1 MFINIW
7 FSFVFS
13 PLSQTLCCRDIKV
26 FHFTKGKN
34 TKEKNPAECQSAE
47 TNWKCIENEH
57 LSMGCLSKC
66 DQICSILRIWSHF
79 LKKSLMENFN
89 FCAVMSEKMLRKF
102 FLFFFLFGIVKSI
115 WEHRHTFFVNLR
127 LW

>member
-26 FHFTKGKN
+26 FLFTKGKN
-34 TKEKNPAECQSAE
+34 TKEKKSSWMPISWNQL
-47 TNWKCIENEH
+47 KCIENEH

-102 FLFFFLFGIVKSI
+102 FLFFFSFGIVKSI
-115 WEHRHTFFVNLR
+115 WEPRHAFFVNLR